1 MRRNIVFAGMSL
13 MIMGVMS
20 AGMMG
25 CAHSAHTRGSV
36 ALKHSAQEA
45 DVCLGKNE
53 VKPGDKVA
61 LFKNECK
68 PRNKGGRDG
77 GETSSCTKVRLGEGE
92 VAQVLDEHYST
103 IRVSPGVAFGE
114 GTIVEKQ

>member
-1 MRRNIVFAGMSL
+1 MKRKVVVNGMTLVALFAISSGL
-13 MIMGVMS
+13 T
-20 AGMMG
+20 G

-61 LFKNECK
+61 LFNNECK
-68 PRNKGGRDG
+68 ERTRVGRGGGR
-77 GETSSCTKVRLGEGE
+77 TQTCTKVKIGEGE

-103 IRVSPGVAFGE
+103 IRVGSGIPFEE